1 MINKEI
7 ENFQN
12 DDSIKWYT
20 LQVYN
25 NSELS
30 IEDKIIIKSEDMN
43 FRDKIKAIVC
53 PYEEVISISPKGKK
67 TILKKAIYPG
77 YVFIAIEN
85 LNTLVWSEIQKLPK
99 VSKFVGEKNKPTVIS
114 KKDMT
119 DILVKE
125 KNRNKNELKYRINY
139 LKGDKVRVI
148 AGSFANFE
156 GIVENFNP
164 ESQEITVLMKVLGRE
179 TPTNLSILDISKID

>member
-1 MINKEI
+1 MKNTEI

-12 DDSIKWYT
+12 DDNIKWYT

-30 IEDKIIIKSEDMN
+30 IEDKIIIKAEDMK
-43 FRDKIKAIVC
+43 FKDKIKAIVC

-67 TILKKAIYPG
+67 TVLKKAIYPG

-114 KKDMT
+114 KRDMT
-119 DILVKE
+119 EILIKE

-139 LKGDKVRVI
+139 TKGEKVRVI
-148 AGSFANFE
+148 SGSFANFE
-156 GIVENFNP
+156 GVVENFNP
-164 ESQEITVLMKVLGRE
+164 ETQEITILIMVLGRE
-179 TPTNLSILDISKID
+179 TPTNLSILDIAKIG